1 VDSSVKEVLSQA
13 WVKELL
19 NQALP
24 ARLATADPR
33 TMQPHVVPVWF
44 EWDGERI
51 WISSFR
57 STRKI
62 REIRRNPRI
71 SIVVDVDN
79 GPLGTCAVTM
89 EGQAELIADPE
100 VVVPRSTTIYARYLG
115 EEGVKDPE
123 PASWIVDPENLL
135 ICLAPEKVYTFR
147 G

>member
-1 VDSSVKEVLSQA
+1 VDKSVQNVTSLVWVQQLLDQA
-13 WVKELL
+13 I
-19 NQALP
+19 P
-24 ARLATADPR
+24 ARLASADPR

-51 WISSFR
+51 WISSFC

-62 REIRRNPRI
+62 REIKRNPRI
-71 SIVVDVDN
+71 SIVVDVDG

-89 EGQAELIADPE
+89 EGQAELITDPA

-115 EEGVKDPE
+115 EDGVKDPE

-135 ICLAPEKVYTFR
+135 ICLAPEKIFTFQD
-147 G
+147 

>member
-1 VDSSVKEVLSQA
+1 MDSSVKEVLSQA

-89 EGQAELIADPE
+89 EGRAELIADPE